1 MKATVPV
8 ARRRASAAQAESR
21 TATQRVYQGVYDAIV
36 EHRLAPGTRL
46 REEELAQGFGVSR
59 TVVRQ
64 ALQRLAADHVIE
76 LQHNRG
82 AQVPHP
88 DPGQVQ
94 RVFEARRVV
103 ECDIV
108 RRLAGRLE
116 SGPLEALEA
125 LVAAEA
131 EAMGRGDRAAA
142 VRLSGQFHHALAEL
156 GGNPV
161 FVRWIDELLPTT
173 SLLIMLYQRGA
184 AGCVAHGHR
193 ELIEA
198 LRAGPAG
205 RAATEMRRHLG
216 ELERSLGPGGGSGLR
231 DLFAAYREPG
241 ATA

>member
-1 MKATVPV
+1 MRQLGLEVRQQRQV
-8 ARRRASAAQAESR
+8 RAGAAHLRQ
-21 TATQRVYQGVYDAIV
+21 VHVHL

-116 SGPLEALEA
+116 PGQLEALEA

-131 EAMGRGDRAAA
+131 GASA
-142 VRLSGQFHHALAEL
+142 VRRAPEVLECHMVA
-156 GGNPV
+156 GGFDYLV
-161 FVRWIDELLPTT
+161 KTR
-173 SLLIMLYQRGA
+173 
-184 AGCVAHGHR
+184 VAD
-193 ELIEA
+193 
-198 LRAGPAG
+198 
-205 RAATEMRRHLG
+205 M
-216 ELERSLGPGGGSGLR
+216 
-231 DLFAAYREPG
+231 DAYRVFAGQVLWRLPG
-241 ATA
+241 VRETRTYAVMEEVKSSAKLHIA